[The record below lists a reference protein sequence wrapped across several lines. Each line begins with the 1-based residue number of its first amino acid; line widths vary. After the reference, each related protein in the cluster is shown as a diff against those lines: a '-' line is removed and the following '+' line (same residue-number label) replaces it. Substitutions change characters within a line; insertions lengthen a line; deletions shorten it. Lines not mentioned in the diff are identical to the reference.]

1 MAPKFV
7 IIGKPNH
14 GKSSLISVIT
24 MDDSI
29 EISNK
34 AGTTIEM
41 NHYSYEYKNEDI
53 IEFYDTP
60 GFEMAEDI
68 TDFLEEGH
76 SINEFIEKYHN
87 DNIYKKDIEI
97 LNAVLKSDYIIF
109 LINSSEMPD
118 ENTIGYELTILKY
131 IDKPKLFLFNQKKEK
146 NYNKKWEELLKEF
159 GFNKNEII
167 YFNALKSGYSQ
178 IIDLLQKI
186 ETLTYSKKIINTF
199 QEDFCFRIKKSIEY
213 IVDMLSEFYTLE
225 VVSNS
230 KENTEKLFYIKIQ
243 DIEKKYRK
251 KIMQNWGYNK
261 VDFEISLK
269 NLASTDYKTI
279 ANEGILS
286 LSKSQIITIGAV
298 IGTILV
304 GWMDG
309 GIGVA
314 AIFGGVSGGGIA
326 WYFADKFI
334 EFTEIKNLISG
345 KTEYKAS
352 LEIKNVNNISIYT
365 NPQLQFIHQILSH
378 GHANREI
385 ITMPKRPE
393 NWIYDNKTFNN
404 NEISS
409 IFKALSNIKKDNNVL
424 DAKNNL
430 KEILCKKIK
439 EKESIIEDLIK
450 DKSCKNGLNC

>member
-1 MAPKFV
+1 
-7 IIGKPNH
+7 
-14 GKSSLISVIT
+14 
-24 MDDSI
+24 
-29 EISNK
+29 
-34 AGTTIEM
+34 
-41 NHYSYEYKNEDI
+41 
-53 IEFYDTP
+53 
-60 GFEMAEDI
+60 
-68 TDFLEEGH
+68 
-76 SINEFIEKYHN
+76 
-87 DNIYKKDIEI
+87 
-97 LNAVLKSDYIIF
+97 
-109 LINSSEMPD
+109 
-118 ENTIGYELTILKY
+118 
-131 IDKPKLFLFNQKKEK
+131 
-146 NYNKKWEELLKEF
+146 
-159 GFNKNEII
+159 
-167 YFNALKSGYSQ
+167 
-178 IIDLLQKI
+178 
-186 ETLTYSKKIINTF
+186 
-199 QEDFCFRIKKSIEY
+199 
-213 IVDMLSEFYTLE
+213 MLSEFYTLE
-225 VVSNS
+225 VVSTS